1 MTLREF
7 LELVTHL
14 QWRMMWFHGCD
25 EGLLRQKTRDLRWFS
40 CFLPFLKAHGPIFGP
55 QRLPRLPFPARLST
69 RTVWGFRFRV
79 GWNYAILQGCP
90 LKGGLIKGSFILQN
104 TLWDSHPVLRT
115 TPSSFPLVLRGGLFS
130 ETIRYLLVKKKRYPR
145 LQAPAP
151 LIHKLPNWSKSCKL
165 RRNRP
170 GQHGDLIFSAPWTL
184 GTCHPKSTG
193 MRSLMWCSCG
203 RLLDASGMMK
213 PWHEETSAAEN
224 GVTWVAATEPSTSQ
238 PLWIDKCFYKGV
250 QFRKDHLAVVQSGW
264 RNLKTAEKASRPAL
278 VDKNDTGL
286 LEYQSW

>member
-130 ETIRYLLVKKKRYPR
+130 ETIRYLLVKKKGIPDSKHQLPWFINFQTEARVVNSEEIDLDNMAIWSSVLPGPLEHVIPKAPGWGR
-145 LQAPAP
+145 WCGVVVAGSLMPQAWWN
-151 LIHKLPNWSKSCKL
+151 H
-165 RRNRP
+165 
-170 GQHGDLIFSAPWTL
+170 
-184 GTCHPKSTG
+184 G
-193 MRSLMWCSCG
+193 MRKPQLPKMAWPEWLQLSQVHHSRCG
-203 RLLDASGMMK
+203 
-213 PWHEETSAAEN
+213 
-224 GVTWVAATEPSTSQ
+224 
-238 PLWIDKCFYKGV
+238 
-250 QFRKDHLAVVQSGW
+250 
-264 RNLKTAEKASRPAL
+264 
-278 VDKNDTGL
+278 
-286 LEYQSW
+286 